1 MKLEK
6 AARAKINLF
15 LDVGDKREDGFHEI
29 VSVMQSV
36 TLSDK
41 VSLSTGGADGGISVV
56 CDHPGLSGRD
66 NLVYVAAES
75 FFSAT
80 GIPPRGVRFEIEKKI
95 PVAAGLAGG
104 STDAA
109 SALLMLNEAYGYPLE
124 EDQIKRVGANL
135 GSDVPFCMMGGT
147 CLARGRGEKLAPVNS
162 RCRFN
167 ILIVYGGE
175 GVSTREAYGA
185 LDDAGER
192 EHRSPD
198 RLLACLESGD
208 AVGAAAEL
216 FNSFETVI
224 IGSHPEA
231 TEAKRIMKENGG
243 ATLLCGS
250 GPSVYAVFRD
260 LSARSRTAE
269 ILRGI
274 GYRVFE
280 CESE

>member
-1 MKLEK
+1 MKLER
-6 AARAKINLF
+6 AAKAKINLF
-15 LDVGDKREDGFHEI
+15 LDVGEKREDGFHEI
-29 VSVMQSV
+29 VSVMSAV
-36 TLSDK
+36 TLADT
-41 VSLSTGGADGGISVV
+41 VMLTTGGADGGISVV
-56 CDHPGLSGRD
+56 CDEDGLSGRG
-66 NLVYVAAES
+66 NLVYTAAES

-109 SALLMLNEAYGYPLE
+109 SALLLLNEAYGYPLD
-124 EDQIKRVGANL
+124 EDQIERVGANL
-135 GSDVPFCMMGGT
+135 GSDVPFCLRGGT
-147 CLARGRGEKLAPVNS
+147 CLARGRGEKLAPVDS
-162 RCRFN
+162 KCRYN
-167 ILIVYGGE
+167 IIIANGGE

-185 LDDAGER
+185 LDEAGER
-192 EHRSPD
+192 AHRSSD
-198 RLLACLESGD
+198 RLLACLENGEAES
-208 AVGAAAEL
+208 AAAEL

-243 ATLLCGS
+243 VPLLCGS
-250 GPSVYAVFRD
+250 GPSVFAVFRD

-269 ILRGI
+269 ILRKT

-280 CESE
+280 CETE

>member
-6 AARAKINLF
+6 AAKAKINLF

-36 TLSDK
+36 TLSDT
-41 VSLSTGGADGGISVV
+41 VSLTTGGADGGVSVV
-56 CDHPGLSGRD
+56 CDHPGLSGKD

-80 GIPPRGVRFEIEKKI
+80 GIPPRGVRFEIEKNI

-104 STDAA
+104 SSDAA
-109 SALLMLNEAYGYPLE
+109 AALLLLNEAYDYPLTE
-124 EDQIKRVGANL
+124 EQIITVGANL
-135 GSDVPFCMMGGT
+135 GSDVPFCIRGGA
-147 CLARGRGEKLAPVNS
+147 CIARGRGEKLIPFS
-162 RCRFN
+162 SKCRFD
-167 ILIVYGGE
+167 ILIANGGE

-185 LDDAGER
+185 LDGAGER

-198 RLLACLESGD
+198 RLIARLKEGD
-208 AVGAAAEL
+208 AAGAAGEF

-224 IGSHPEA
+224 IGTHPEA
-231 TEAKRIMKENGG
+231 TEARRIIKENGG
-243 ATLLCGS
+243 VPLLCGS
-250 GPSVYAVFRD
+250 GPSVFAVFLDRTE
-260 LSARSRTAE
+260 RSRTAE
-269 ILRGI
+269 LLLEKSF
-274 GYRVFE
+274 RVFE